1 MKMLYLGIDW
11 AADSHTVTL
20 LAATGEVL
28 ASIAID
34 NRLSGFLVLI
44 EAIRKHLHKLEPAAT
59 PDSVSFAIEDQNQR
73 LTDFLLAQGFQG
85 YLIEPSRMK
94 GYRLRYR
101 SSGNKTDPDDS
112 FILADVLYR
121 DHNQL
126 PRMAPDSEVI
136 GALKTL
142 LRDREGFVRDSTRL
156 TNRLTACLRQYYPEA
171 LGFFEDV
178 AGKTALNF
186 IAAFPDF
193 TAASQLSRRE
203 VQRFLAEHHCNRA
216 TQLERILTA
225 LGSGPTPVPA
235 VVVRTKRQQALA
247 IIQQLRT
254 VQTAVAEYD
263 AEIER
268 LGKENDDV
276 KRFRSIPGG
285 GPIIGAGLSTLFG
298 DDRTRFSRAMAVQ
311 SLAGTAPKTIQ
322 SGQFRSACFRFGCNR
337 FYRMLLQQMA
347 MGALRSSAWAKQYYR
362 KKRREGK
369 THQHSLRYLAN
380 LLLKIAYA
388 IWRDGTEYNEDR
400 HLAQV
405 MRHHLRP
412 TSNSV

>member
-1 MKMLYLGIDW
+1 MLYIGIDW
-11 AADSHTVTL
+11 ATDSHTVTL
-20 LAATGEVL
+20 LAASGEVL
-28 ASIAID
+28 ETLAIE
-34 NRLSGFLVLI
+34 NRLAGFLTLL
-44 EAIRKHLHKLEPAAT
+44 ETIRKHLRELEPAAT
-59 PDSVSFAIEDQNQR
+59 PDSVSFAIEDRNQR
-73 LTDFLLAQGFQG
+73 LTDFLLAQDFQG

-112 FILADVLYR
+112 FVLADVLYR
-121 DHNQL
+121 DHDQL
-126 PRMAPDSEVI
+126 PRIAPDSDVVRT
-136 GALKTL
+136 LKTL
-142 LRDREGFVRDSTRL
+142 LRDRESFVHDQTRL

-171 LGFFEDV
+171 LDFFEDV
-178 AGKTALNF
+178 AGKTALDF

-193 TAASQLSRRE
+193 AAASQLSRRE
-203 VQRFLAEHHCNRA
+203 VKRFLVAHHCHHETR
-216 TQLERILTA
+216 LERILTV
-225 LGSGPTPVPA
+225 LGISPTPVPA

-254 VQTAVAEYD
+254 VQATVAGYD

-276 KRFRSIPGG
+276 KRFRSMPGG

-298 DDRTRFSRAMAVQ
+298 DDRTRFKSAVAVQ

-322 SGQFRSACFRFGCNR
+322 SGKFRTACFRFGCIR
-337 FYRMLLQQMA
+337 FYRSLTQQMA
-347 MGALRSSAWAKQYYR
+347 LGALRSSAWAKQYYR
-362 KKRREGK
+362 GKRKEGK
-369 THQHSLRYLAN
+369 THQHALRCLAN

-388 IWRDGTEYNEDR
+388 IWRDRTEYSEDR
-400 HLAQV
+400 HLAQI

-412 TSNSV
+412 TSNSA